1 MRIEAEI
8 ERFIVDELVEEDLA
22 QIDPDESLIERGLLD
37 SIAVLRLMAFIEEQF
52 GVTVDEGD
60 VVPDNFETIN
70 SLKVFLERKIEN
82 NHGSPERGR

>member
-22 QIDPDESLIERGLLD
+22 QIDPNESLIERGLLD

-52 GVTVDEGD
+52 GVTVDEGE